1 MEIDETFE
9 ASCGEPLQFHLEKKG
24 KYKIMYTWI
33 MNNIYTVNSFNFV
46 ENRIGLC
53 NDKRVRL
60 ECGRSWVL

>member
-1 MEIDETFE
+1 MKPSKQVVVSHCNFIWK
-9 ASCGEPLQFHLEKKG
+9 KKG

-53 NDKRVRL
+53 NGKRVRL